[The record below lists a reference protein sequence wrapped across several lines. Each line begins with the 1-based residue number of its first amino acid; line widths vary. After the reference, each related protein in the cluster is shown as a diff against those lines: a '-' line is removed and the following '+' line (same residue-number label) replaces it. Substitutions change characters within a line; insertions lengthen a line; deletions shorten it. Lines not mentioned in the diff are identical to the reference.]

1 MINHRLLSINHLQGW
16 LTANSHIWLRPV
28 VIIGVLLASAIL
40 PVMESETLYMAIL
53 AMPFLVAGAIIITR
67 WPQLGFLGIMIGLL
81 VPINGPSG
89 FNLSMLLV
97 AVLLGLWI
105 LDMMLRK
112 REIKLLS
119 SRTFLPLFILVFMA
133 TISFGI
139 GLLPWYTFTQS
150 APLGA
155 QLGGLAVYILSAAA
169 FLLMAHLCDLRWLQW
184 IVWVFLAV
192 SSLYIIGQAVPPLT
206 GTINPFFA
214 SGSTGSLFWTWLAA
228 LTFSQSLF
236 NNKMKIGW
244 RVAIGFLCIVTL
256 YVAMRNE
263 GWKSG
268 WVPPLITV
276 VAIIGFKFWKLS
288 LILSPLGFIPASYLV
303 AQTIA
308 TDQYSWG
315 TRVDAWIIVLEIA
328 NVNPIFGVGFANY
341 NWYAVLFPIRGYA
354 VRFNSHMQY
363 TDILAQTGIV
373 GLICFIWFF
382 VVVGWLAWRLKD
394 RVPEGFARA
403 YVYGA
408 LGGFVGTLV
417 AGGLGDWVLP
427 FFYNIGLTGFRAS
440 VLGWIFL
447 GGLIILEQQYL
458 VRPQT
463 ELEATKKV
471 ANKVKRENLVPPR
484 KRNVYQNFR

>member
-1 MINHRLLSINHLQGW
+1 MLGPRLLFISYLQGW
-16 LTANSHIWLRPV
+16 LAASSHMWLRPV
-28 VIIGVLLASAIL
+28 VIIGILLISVTL
-40 PVMESETLYMAIL
+40 PLKVSEQHLTTIL
-53 AMPFLVAGAIIITR
+53 ALPFLIVGIIIITR
-67 WPQLGFLGIMIGLL
+67 WPQLGFLGIIAGLM

-97 AVLLGLWI
+97 AILLGIWI
-105 LDMMLRK
+105 PDMMLRK
-112 REIKLLS
+112 REIKLLPS
-119 SRTFLPLFILVFMA
+119 GTFLPLFILVVMA
-133 TISFGI
+133 TISFGV
-139 GLLPWYTFTQS
+139 GLLPWYTFSQS

-155 QLGGLAVYILSAAA
+155 QLGGLSIYVLSAAA
-169 FLLMAHLCDLRWLQW
+169 FLLVAHLCNLRWLQW
-184 IVWVFLAV
+184 IVWSFLAV
-192 SSLYIIGQAVPPLT
+192 ASIYLT
-206 GTINPFFA
+206 GQVISPLLSIINPLFIK
-214 SGSTGSLFWTWLAA
+214 STDSLFWTWLVA
-228 LTFSQSLF
+228 LAFSQAVF
-236 NNKMKIGW
+236 NKKLHIGW
-244 RVAIGFLCIVTL
+244 RLALGILFATTM

-276 VAIIGFKFWKLS
+276 AAIIGFRFWKLA
-288 LILSPLGFIPASYLV
+288 LTLSPLGFIPVSYLV
-303 AQTIA
+303 TQIIA
-308 TDQYSWG
+308 TDEYSWG
-315 TRVDAWIIVLEIA
+315 TRVDAWLIVAEITKA
-328 NVNPIFGVGFANY
+328 SPILGLGFANY

-363 TDILAQTGIV
+363 TDILAQTGII

-382 VVVGWLAWRLKD
+382 AVVGWLAWRLKD

-417 AGGLGDWVLP
+417 AGALGDWVLP

-463 ELEATKKV
+463 ELDESKKI
-471 ANKVKRENLVPPR
+471 AKRKKRNILLPPR
-484 KRNVYQNFR
+484 QRNDYQTFR